1 MITFAFMKKLL
12 TLLVT
17 FLALVSCG
25 VSNKAVKDT
34 KAAKDDS
41 IKVGVIFSG
50 MAASTQ
56 DYYRKCFADAGA
68 SEVIFFPEYAL
79 TDEQAAGY
87 VATVDAVLSPG
98 ATAKDADDRD
108 DCDIRVIKATVKAG
122 KPIMGICFGHQR
134 INKALGGSF
143 TNIRNGFPDS
153 CIKTHVNK
161 GKKEGK
167 NYNYGLH
174 DKEFFHH
181 LNVDKGTRLYS
192 LIGTDLMVN
201 TSHKYFVNKIAPGLK
216 VVARADD
223 GVPEA
228 LEGEHI
234 LTVQF
239 HPEFMYG
246 KYNMEEFLPL
256 FKWLV
261 DDARKVKSGK

>member
-1 MITFAFMKKLL
+1 MKKIF
-12 TLLVT
+12 T
-17 FLALVSCG
+17 FIIALLALVSCG
-25 VSNKAVKDT
+25 VSNKAVKESKTTKDT
-34 KAAKDDS
+34 S
-41 IKVGVIFSG
+41 IKVGVIYSG

-79 TDEQAAGY
+79 TDKQAEEY
-87 VATVDAVLSPG
+87 VASVDAILSPG
-98 ATAKDADDRD
+98 ATGKDADDRD
-108 DCDIRVIKATVKAG
+108 VCEIRVIKATVKAG

-143 TNIRNGFPDS
+143 TNVRNGFPDS

-161 GKKEGK
+161 GKKDGK

-174 DKEFFHH
+174 DKAYFHH
-181 LNVDKGTRLYS
+181 LNVEKGSRLYS

-201 TSHKYFVNKIAPGLK
+201 TSHKYYVNKIAPGLK
-216 VVARADD
+216 IVARADD

-234 LTVQF
+234 LTTQF

-246 KYNMEEFLPL
+246 KYDMKEFLPL

-261 DDARKVKSGK
+261 DDARKVKAGK

>member
-1 MITFAFMKKLL
+1 MKKFLALFAALL
-12 TLLVT
+12 T
-17 FLALVSCG
+17 LVSCG
-25 VSNKAVKDT
+25 VSNKAT
-34 KAAKDDS
+34 KNDQ

-56 DYYRKCFADAGA
+56 DYYRKCLGDAGA

-79 TDEQAAGY
+79 TDEQAAKY
-87 VATVDAVLSPG
+87 VASVDAVISPG

-108 DCDIRVIKATVKAG
+108 ACDIRVIKATVAAG

-143 TNIRNGFPDS
+143 TNVRNGFPES

-161 GKKEGK
+161 GKKDGK
-167 NYNYGLH
+167 DHNFGLH
-174 DKEFFHH
+174 DKEYFHN

-192 LIGTDLMVN
+192 LIGTNIKVN
-201 TSHKYFVNKIAPGLK
+201 TSHKYYVKNIAPGLK
-216 VVARADD
+216 VVAHADD
-223 GVPEA
+223 GIPEA

-234 LTVQF
+234 LTTQF

-246 KYNMEEFLPL
+246 KYDMKEFLPL
-256 FKWLV
+256 FQWLV
-261 DDARKVKSGK
+261 DDARKVKAGK